1 MSPKFWVRRAHFLK
15 FTSLSENRAL
25 KQNMPFLNFF
35 CWYLFMLRLFL
46 YLCVKCMFIY
56 VYLCCFCIYSYFVR
70 YSLHTTTTVILP
82 TTINIKYFKN
92 LLLLQTS
99 LSFILFLDN
108 PSRHSE
114 FNSKMN
120 VPEYLHDYPF

>member
-25 KQNMPFLNFF
+25 KQNMPFLNIF

-99 LSFILFLDN
+99 LFFILFLDN
-108 PSRHSE
+108 LLGTLSLIVYR
-114 FNSKMN
+114 
-120 VPEYLHDYPF
+120 